1 MDINIDRGSSQ
12 PNTYNEEYA
21 HEVLKKYFASYP
33 FVTSA
38 KVFFRGDKH
47 PTKKVKVRLR
57 LKGKDVF
64 AEGEGKYHDSAL
76 DAAIEKLKPQMEKY
90 KSKHYKRA
98 S

>member
-1 MDINIDRGSSQ
+1 MDIKVDRGTLEANS
-12 PNTYNEEYA
+12 YNEQYA
-21 HEVLKKYFASYP
+21 QEQLKKYFETYP
-33 FVTSA
+33 FITSA

-47 PTKKVKVRLR
+47 PTKKVKINVR

-64 AEGEGKYHDSAL
+64 AEGEGLFHDAAL
-76 DAAIEKLKPQMEKY
+76 DQAVQKLKTQMEKY